1 MIASEGGPRYA
12 GVFRIGLS
20 IAASIARH
28 SEFAPSALS
37 SWTWCSSTSATPR
50 APHIAGRAAM
60 LMTKLVRCSRHPY
73 VLRTQTHVAASAS
86 EAGHIRRPVR
96 RSGAA
101 CVSRESSKAMGTRR
115 GGVHMPANQVTGSAC
130 TDCAQMAASPE
141 GGSPHAESSSNLQ
154 PHPAAMSHRI
164 SRTLLGAQQ
173 WLRSNSGWS

>member
-1 MIASEGGPRYA
+1 LIASEGGPRYA

-101 CVSRESSKAMGTRR
+101 CVSRESIKAMGTRR

-130 TDCAQMAASPE
+130 TGLRSDGRIARGRLTACRKQLKLATTPGCDEPQNITDTARCTTMAALE
-141 GGSPHAESSSNLQ
+141 
-154 PHPAAMSHRI
+154 
-164 SRTLLGAQQ
+164 
-173 WLRSNSGWS
+173 